1 VAHGRAHPRSLN
13 AIGRRCQRDR
23 FATGQA
29 TPPVPLRGPSPDTA
43 CHAGDMF
50 ESPQVGFPLL
60 LDHHREARRTAGRHS
75 RALPLMLDSL
85 VDEVIAIGDDRPGL
99 VGDG

>member
-1 VAHGRAHPRSLN
+1 
-13 AIGRRCQRDR
+13 
-23 FATGQA
+23 
-29 TPPVPLRGPSPDTA
+29 
-43 CHAGDMF
+43 MF

-99 VGDG
+99 VSDG